1 MTIKKY
7 LKKKINFVTMNNIKN
22 INFFIFFIFCFLVY
36 ILKDVISPFFI
47 SLFISYLINPFV
59 SLVEKLFKIKQRSIS
74 VSISIIFLLSLT
86 FGLLLFSIPLI
97 YNEIQLGSVL
107 IKKHIQ
113 SVTIIPESFQVKIL
127 SIFNNFNFKN
137 IDIDTL
143 NSIYSQI
150 SPILINFFSSSIS
163 FFIGIFGIFLI
174 FLYTVLILMSSPTIE
189 KITNDYV
196 SNKYKP
202 IFKEIF
208 YDLNLGMKSY
218 FRGQALIAF
227 IVGIM
232 FCIGFK
238 IIDLPLAIVFG
249 LFIGILNLVPYLQ
262 LIAIFPA
269 FFLSIISSL
278 ENNENIFFSIS
289 ITLLIFVIV
298 QIVQELILI
307 PKIMNKVTGLNP
319 AIIIL
324 SLSIWGKLLGI
335 TGFIIALPLTTLFI
349 SYYKRFINN

>member
-1 MTIKKY
+1 
-7 LKKKINFVTMNNIKN
+7 MNNNKN
-22 INFFIFFIFCFLVY
+22 INFFIFFVFCFLVY
-36 ILKDVISPFFI
+36 ELKDVISLFFI
-47 SLFISYLINPFV
+47 SLFISYLINSFV
-59 SLVEKLFKIKQRSIS
+59 SFVEKLFKIRRRSIS
-74 VSISIIFLLSLT
+74 VSISIMFLLSVT
-86 FGLLLFSIPLI
+86 FGLLLLSVPLI
-97 YNEIQLGSVL
+97 YNEIQLGSIL

-150 SPILINFFSSSIS
+150 SPILVNFFSGSIS
-163 FFIGIFGIFLI
+163 FFFGVFGVFLT
-174 FLYTVLILMSSPTIE
+174 FLYTILVLMSSPTIE
-189 KITNDYV
+189 KITNNYV
-196 SNKYKP
+196 SDKYKP
-202 IFKEIF
+202 IFKETL

-218 FRGQALIAF
+218 FRGQALVAF

-232 FCIGFK
+232 FSIGFK

-269 FFLSIISSL
+269 LFLSIISSL
-278 ENNENIFFSIS
+278 ENNENIFISIS
-289 ITLLIFVIV
+289 ITLLIFIII
-298 QIVQELILI
+298 QIIQEIILI

-324 SLSIWGKLLGI
+324 SLSFTFK
-335 TGFIIALPLTTLFI
+335 LTTSDFECSPIIVWQFVLSFNSAI
-349 SYYKRFINN
+349 AEI